1 MSKGK
6 IEESSRVQA
15 KTGNLLFVHLRWRGR
30 YYAIKMFFP
39 NSKVPNK
46 KEVEYQIDKVYPGS
60 KVTYFSVIKKEPGD
74 MFLHVGED
82 Y

>member
-6 IEESSRVQA
+6 IEEAVRVQSQ
-15 KTGNLLFVHLRWRGR
+15 TGNLLFVHLRWRGR

-39 NSKVPNK
+39 NLKVPNRD
-46 KEVEYQIDKVYPGS
+46 EVESQIDKVYPGAQ
-60 KVTYFSVIKKEPGD
+60 VTYRKVIKKEPGD